1 MWFRFIS
8 YAYYFLKYLPVLQ
21 GFASVDQV
29 IIFLNIRY
37 LFSTGICHVLIEC
50 SFLSSN
56 NLFHLLLINKWF

>member
-37 LFSTGICHVLIEC
+37 LFSTVYAMY
-50 SFLSSN
+50 
-56 NLFHLLLINKWF
+56 